1 LGTLIVDGAAEAV
14 ERPTLPW
21 PLLVNSHQPGH
32 GASAMS
38 QHLLLT
44 FQRHLQARGLRP
56 GTQERY
62 VSILAR
68 LLRWAEVPAEAVTA
82 DHAYDF
88 LVERGN
94 ALGLSA
100 SWFNVIFHALVAWLE
115 MRQLPTDLRGLRP
128 QRVVQQPPRW
138 FTATAASRLIGAV
151 DQRSLRLFFQVMLA
165 TGMRVSEVIAMRVQ
179 DLDPER
185 PLLRIPCGKGGDG
198 RLVAISAT
206 LRERLRDYW
215 RAFRPSDV
223 FFARR
228 PGIDQ
233 RPLLAGTVN
242 AALRRAAGRAGFTEQ
257 ISSHRLRHS
266 FAIHSLR
273 GGVDLVTLQ
282 RAMGHRCIASTVRY
296 LTPDMA
302 RPGVQVDLLR
312 DLGVAP

>member
-1 LGTLIVDGAAEAV
+1 
-14 ERPTLPW
+14 
-21 PLLVNSHQPGH
+21 
-32 GASAMS
+32 MS
-38 QHLLLT
+38 QHPLIS
-44 FQRHLQARGLRP
+44 FQRHLQAQGKRP

-68 LLRWAEVPAEAVTA
+68 LLRSVDVPAEAVTV
-82 DHAYDF
+82 DHAYAF

-94 ALGLSA
+94 DLGLSA
-100 SWFNVIFHALVAWLE
+100 SWFNVIFHAVVAWLE

-128 QRVVQQPPRW
+128 QRVVLQPPRW
-138 FTATAASRLIGAV
+138 FTAAEVRRLIGAV
-151 DQRSLRLFFQVMLA
+151 DQRSFRLFVQVMLS
-165 TGMRVSEVIAMRVQ
+165 TGMRVSEAMALRVR

-198 RLVAISAT
+198 RLVTLSDT
-206 LRERLRDYW
+206 LRERLRVYW
-215 RAFRPSDV
+215 RAFRPRDV
-223 FFARR
+223 FFERR
-228 PGIDQ
+228 PGIDR
-233 RPLLAGTVN
+233 RPMLAGTVN
-242 AALRRAAGRAGFTEQ
+242 AALRRAAERAGFIER

-266 FAIHSLR
+266 YAIHSLR
-273 GGVDLVTLQ
+273 GGMDLVSLQ